1 MYLCPVEE
9 LIAFFR
15 QLIDPEK
22 IIQIGGLTL
31 VTAVVFAETGL
42 MVGFFLP
49 GDSLLFTV
57 GLFCA
62 LHILPVPVV
71 WVLLT
76 LSIAAVVGDQV
87 GYWTGRFLGQKLFE
101 KTDSR
106 FFKRKYLEQTRAFY
120 TRWGGSAIILGRFVP
135 IVRTFAPILAGAVQ
149 FPPRTFILYN
159 FTGGILWVFSMVL
172 AGYGL
177 GSAFPGLRRYV
188 EVIALGII
196 FLSVLPIL
204 RTWWKERKRAQVPS
218 QA

>member
-1 MYLCPVEE
+1 MQE
-9 LIAFFR
+9 LIEAFR

-22 IIQIGGLTL
+22 IIQLGGLAL

-42 MVGFFLP
+42 MIGFFLP

-62 LHILPVPVV
+62 LGILPVPVG
-71 WVLLT
+71 WVLGSLT
-76 LSIAAVVGDQV
+76 AAAIIGDQV
-87 GYWTGRFLGQKLFE
+87 GYWTGRFLGQRLFE
-101 KTDSR
+101 KKDSR

-120 TRWGGSAIILGRFVP
+120 HRWGGSAIILGRFVP

-159 FTGGILWVFSMVL
+159 VSGGLLWVLSMVL
-172 AGYGL
+172 LGYGL
-177 GSAFPGLRRYV
+177 GSAFPWLKKYV

-196 FLSVLPIL
+196 FISILPLL
-204 RTWWKERKRAQVPS
+204 RTWWKERQRLKAEKIRAL
-218 QA
+218 

>member
-1 MYLCPVEE
+1 MQE
-9 LIAFFR
+9 LWELFR
-15 QLIDPEK
+15 QMVDPEK
-22 IIQIGGLTL
+22 IIQMGGLAL

-62 LHILPVPVV
+62 LGILPVPVI
-71 WVLLT
+71 WVLLALT
-76 LSIAAVVGDQV
+76 LAAIVGDQV
-87 GYWTGRFLGQKLFE
+87 GYWTGRFLGQQLFE
-101 KTDSR
+101 KKDSR
-106 FFKRKYLEQTRAFY
+106 FFKRKYLDQTRAFY
-120 TRWGGSAIILGRFVP
+120 NRWGGSAIIMGRFVP

-159 FTGGILWVFSMVL
+159 VFGGLLWIFSLVL

-177 GSAFPGLRRYV
+177 GSAFPWLKKYV
-188 EVIALGII
+188 ELIALGII

-204 RTWWKERKRAQVPS
+204 RTWWKERQRLKAEARS
-218 QA
+218 